1 MKPTYLLIIVL
12 PLMLWLAGCEQ
23 TRPGIIENLIFSEGD
38 QWLERD
44 TDEDPYELVEGL
56 CCNDY
61 NPYPLPIDITIY
73 PVIAPADDLDY
84 FDIQVTDSYAGRLVL
99 TPEDEDITFRIFN
112 RTLNDE
118 YNALVDTFDDPVGD
132 NDHWTVLY
140 GPSATF
146 TVLVAGTGGD
156 YVLDWERVIPT
167 TTLIMEQPQADERW
181 QRSFNHRIQWR
192 MSLSED
198 TPVTVVLIKGPI
210 MVEVLRRDI
219 TSMDE
224 LDWTPEGD
232 LERGNDYRIL
242 VYLSNDP
249 KVIDISDAF
258 EIYY

>member
-1 MKPTYLLIIVL
+1 
-12 PLMLWLAGCEQ
+12 MLWLAGCEP

-44 TDEDPYELVEGL
+44 TSEDPYEQVEGQ

-61 NPYPLPIDITIY
+61 NPYPLVIDTSIQA
-73 PVIAPADDLDY
+73 VIDPDDDLDY
-84 FDIQVTDSYAGRLVL
+84 FDIQVTDSYAGRLGL

-112 RTLNDE
+112 RTLKTE
-118 YNALVDTFDDPVGD
+118 YDVFVDTFDDPVGD

-167 TTLIMEQPQADERW
+167 TTLIIEQPQAGEQW
-181 QRSFNHRIQWR
+181 QRSLNHRINWR
-192 MSLSED
+192 MSLSEN

-219 TSMDE
+219 TFMDE
-224 LDWTPEGD
+224 LDWTPGAD
-232 LERGNDYRIL
+232 LEEGEDYRIL
-242 VYLSNDP
+242 VYLSNEP
-249 KVIDISDAF
+249 KVMDISDAF
-258 EIYY
+258 QID